1 MASPGAESAASSEA
15 DGTADELLERLMQCD
30 EQLVQLL
37 RTASTTVSTLAAA
50 EAPPEAAT
58 PDALLKQW
66 FATLHVRK
74 HLLMQDIQL
83 TLRQAAHTLRQARLP
98 PVLPP
103 AAAQARLQG
112 EAGVAGQAHTLDS
125 SMPYSLSTLRLR
137 EEAWRHLAEA
147 FAHEPASE
155 APLVA
160 RLRRGAAL
168 DEAPDFRKPRG
179 NQ

>member
-50 EAPPEAAT
+50 EAPPAAAT
-58 PDALLKQW
+58 PDSLLKQW
-66 FATLHVRK
+66 FATLH
-74 HLLMQDIQL
+74 DIQL